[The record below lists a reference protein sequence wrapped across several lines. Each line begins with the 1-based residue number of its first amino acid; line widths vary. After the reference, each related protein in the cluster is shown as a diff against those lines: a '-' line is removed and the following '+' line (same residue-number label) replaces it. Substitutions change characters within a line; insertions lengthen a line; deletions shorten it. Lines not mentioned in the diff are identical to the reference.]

1 MRLWLLRF
9 SDRQRATVSN
19 PSPPLGISEEDWSAT
34 PVAVRVVVMELL
46 QRVARLEARLNQTS
60 RNSSKPPSSDPPQAK
75 PRAAKEPT
83 GRKSGGQPGHEGHGR
98 KLKPESEVDQII
110 DVRPEHCGQCGTL
123 LLGEDAEPERHQVT
137 ELPRIAPVVTE
148 YRRHCLWCVA
158 CGVRTQ
164 AVWPATMPTGSF
176 GPRVQA
182 TVGYLTGRL
191 GASQREV
198 QDLFATLYQTD
209 VSVGGIGALEQ
220 AVSAALAAPVAEAQM
235 YVERQPVRNADET
248 SWPEK
253 TQRRWL
259 WISVTPL
266 VTIFRLLQTRGAAGA
281 KELLGE
287 VVWGIIG
294 TDHYAGYHWI
304 DPRQRQLCW
313 AHLKREFVAWSERT
327 GETARIGLALL
338 AVEKQLFALWY
349 RVRDGT
355 VAWADFQVAMRPL
368 MARVSTLF
376 QEGVAGADAKARGPC
391 RNLLK
396 REAALWTFVWE
407 TGVEPT
413 NNCAER
419 PLRRAVLWRRRS
431 FGTQSAAGSQFVER
445 ILTAVTTLRQQRRN
459 VLDYLTAACTAAI
472 RHEPAPSLLPLTAPS
487 LLAR

>member
-1 MRLWLLRF
+1 M
-9 SDRQRATVSN
+9 SN

-46 QRVARLEARLNQTS
+46 QRVAQLEARLNQTS

-110 DVRPEHCGQCGTL
+110 DVRPEHCEQCGTL
-123 LLGEDAEPERHQVT
+123 LLGEDGEPERHQVT
-137 ELPRIAPVVTE
+137 ELPRITPMVIE

-158 CGVRTQ
+158 CGARTQ
-164 AVWPATMPTGSF
+164 AAWPTTMPTGSF

-182 TVGYLTGRL
+182 TVGYLTGRI
-191 GASQREV
+191 GVSQREV
-198 QDLFATLYQTD
+198 QDLFATLYQME

-220 AVSAALAAPVAEAQM
+220 AVSAALAAPVVEAQT
-235 YVERQPVRNADET
+235 YVQRQPVRNADET
-248 SWPEK
+248 SWREK

-266 VTIFRLLQTRGAAGA
+266 VTIFRLLKTRGAAGA

-287 VVWGIIG
+287 IVWGIIG
-294 TDHYAGYHWI
+294 TDHYAGYHWL

-313 AHLKREFVAWSERT
+313 AHLKREFIAWSERT

-338 AVEKQLFALWY
+338 AVEKQLFGWWY

-355 VAWADFQVAMRPL
+355 LTWADFHVAMLPL
-368 MARVSTLF
+368 MARVRTLF
-376 QEGVAGADAKARGPC
+376 QEGVAGADMKAQGTC

-407 TGVEPT
+407 PGVEPT
-413 NNCAER
+413 NNSAER

-445 ILTAVTTLRQQRRN
+445 ILTAVTTLRQQRRD
-459 VLDYLTAACTAAI
+459 VLEYLTAACAAAI
-472 RHEPAPSLLPLTAPS
+472 CHEPAPSLLPLTAPP
-487 LLAR
+487 LLVR

>member
-1 MRLWLLRF
+1 M
-9 SDRQRATVSN
+9 SN
-19 PSPPLGISEEDWSAT
+19 PLPPLGISEEDWSAT

-46 QRVARLEARLNQTS
+46 QRVAQLEARLNQTS

-98 KLKPESEVDQII
+98 QLKPESEVDQII
-110 DVRPEHCGQCGTL
+110 DVRPEHCEQCGTL
-123 LLGEDAEPERHQVT
+123 LLGEDAQPERHQVT
-137 ELPRIAPVVTE
+137 ELPRTTPVVTE

-158 CGVRTQ
+158 CGARTQ
-164 AVWPATMPTGSF
+164 AAWPATMPTGSF

-182 TVGYLTGRL
+182 TVGYLTGRI

-198 QDLFATLYQTD
+198 QDLFATLYQLE

-220 AVSAALAAPVAEAQM
+220 AVSAALAAPVVEAQT
-235 YVERQPVRNADET
+235 YVQRQPARNADET
-248 SWPEK
+248 SWREK

-266 VTIFRLLQTRGAAGA
+266 VTIFRLLKTRGAAGA

-287 VVWGIIG
+287 IVWGIIG
-294 TDHYAGYHWI
+294 TDHYAGYHWLA
-304 DPRQRQLCW
+304 PRQRQLCW
-313 AHLKREFVAWSERT
+313 AHLRREFVAWSERT

-338 AVEKQLFALWY
+338 AVEKQLFGLWY
-349 RVRDGT
+349 RMRDGT
-355 VAWADFQVAMRPL
+355 LTWADFQVAMLPL
-368 MARVSTLF
+368 MARVNTLL
-376 QEGVAGADAKARGPC
+376 QEGVAGADRKAQGTC

-407 TGVEPT
+407 PGVEPT
-413 NNCAER
+413 NNSAER

-431 FGTQSAAGSQFVER
+431 FGTQSEAGSQFVAR
-445 ILTAVTTLRQQRRN
+445 ILTAVTTLRQQRRD
-459 VLDYLTAACTAAI
+459 VLEYLTAACAAAI
-472 RHEPAPSLLPLTAPS
+472 CHDPAPSLLPLTAPP
-487 LLAR
+487 LLVR